1 MSKSKFSTKQLVFC
15 GMAIALATVIST
27 VVKLPSLPNG
37 GSITLFSM
45 LIICLVGYWY
55 GPAVGLITAFAYG
68 ILQFIVG
75 PYFVHPAQVLLD
87 YPLAFGA
94 LGLSGFFWKKK
105 HGLLIGYIVG
115 VTGRFVFHMIS
126 GLIFYTEYVGDV
138 HGNLLAV
145 IASTQYNLSYILP
158 EMIATIVLIAVP
170 PVAKA
175 LAKVKGMALAE

>member
-15 GMAIALATVIST
+15 AMAIALATVIST

-55 GPAVGLITAFAYG
+55 GPVIGLITAFAYG

-75 PYFVHPAQVLLD
+75 PYVVHPAQVLLD

-94 LGLSGFFWKKK
+94 LGLSGFFSNKK

-126 GLIFYTEYVGDV
+126 GLIFYTEYAGDV
-138 HGNLLAV
+138 LGNIQAI
-145 IASTQYNLSYILP
+145 IASTGYNLSYILP
-158 EMIATIVLIAVP
+158 EMIATIILIALP

-175 LAKVKGMALAE
+175 LAKVKGMATAE